1 MIPPER
7 TGDEAMSRSRLYDLI
22 MIAAGCALLAVG
34 LGVLPGAELPSVRPF
49 MLAGWVL
56 TVVGCLRLSAALPA
70 RRAGPEAYDP
80 RRTLIA

>member
-1 MIPPER
+1 
-7 TGDEAMSRSRLYDLI
+7 MSRTHLFDLL
-22 MIAAGCALLAVG
+22 MIAIGCVLLAVG

-56 TVVGCLRLSAALPA
+56 AVMGCLRLSAALPA
-70 RRAGPEAYDP
+70 RRTAREVCDP

>member
-1 MIPPER
+1 
-7 TGDEAMSRSRLYDLI
+7 MSRAHLLDLL
-22 MIAAGCALLAVG
+22 MIAIGCVLLAVG

-56 TVVGCLRLSAALPA
+56 SVVGGLRLSAALPA
-70 RRAGPEAYDP
+70 RRAARAADDP